1 MACQGWQAWAR
12 DSLLAGALCTD
23 QAGARMVMLAAQE
36 QHPSAIPQTSQC
48 MTPYDTCRG
57 RRLQLSHLAGDLVQ
71 DHTGSRRAGK
81 AIAAAHKDNVVLQR
95 SCHDAISITETGQG
109 RAPLKRTLTI
119 SIASGR
125 DQGVLQQA
133 PEMLLTPGL
142 LHEECAWARSKDA
155 GTGRQEVGVY

>member
-1 MACQGWQAWAR
+1 MTCLPPVTSTWLTAAV
-12 DSLLAGALCTD
+12 LAG
-23 QAGARMVMLAAQE
+23 
-36 QHPSAIPQTSQC
+36 
-48 MTPYDTCRG
+48 
-57 RRLQLSHLAGDLVQ
+57 
-71 DHTGSRRAGK
+71 SR
-81 AIAAAHKDNVVLQR
+81 
-95 SCHDAISITETGQG
+95 

-155 GTGRQEVGVY
+155 GTGRQEWPPYLLRAPSNSAEVAL